1 MGKTTHTPAIA
12 AGLVAAAA
20 GLLTGSL
27 LAAGNASAH
36 VTLADGRAAPGAY
49 FTSFFRVGH
58 GCHGS
63 ATVALRVE
71 MPEGIVTARP
81 QPKPGWTIAIER
93 APLSPP
99 AKGEGGKPVTERVA
113 AITWRG
119 GPLPDEDWDQF
130 GFMAKLPDH
139 AGKLYFPAI
148 QTCEQGEERWV
159 ETAAEPGAHLSHP
172 APVLEIAEGG
182 GTDDM
187 AGMDMSG
194 MDMGGAA
201 KGEGAAAPAR
211 VHASGRHSAAQAGV
225 RRSIA
230 VLNAW
235 IPVPPGG
242 APTAA
247 GYLTIRNDGPA
258 PDTLLGGATPE
269 ARSLTIH
276 SMSMADGVMRMRPVS
291 GGLALPPGRITAL
304 STSGGYHLMLTGL
317 SHPLKAGDKVR
328 ATLRFAHAG
337 DVAVTFVVKPA
348 G

>member
-1 MGKTTHTPAIA
+1 MGKTTYAPAV
-12 AGLVAAAA
+12 AGGLLAAAA

-27 LAAGNASAH
+27 LAAGSAAAH

-71 MPEGIVTARP
+71 IPEGIVTARP
-81 QPKPGWTIAIER
+81 QPKPGWTLAIER
-93 APLSPP
+93 VPLSPP

-130 GFMAKLPDH
+130 GVTAKLPDH

-172 APVLEIAEGG
+172 APALELAEGAG
-182 GTDDM
+182 AGDM

-201 KGEGAAAPAR
+201 KGEGATPPARTHAPAR
-211 VHASGRHSAAQAGV
+211 HIAAQAGV
-225 RRSIA
+225 RRSVT
-230 VLNAW
+230 VLDAW

-247 GYLTIRNDGPA
+247 GYLTIRNDGQA
-258 PDTLLGGATPE
+258 PDTLLGGATPA
-269 ARSLTIH
+269 ARSLSVH
-276 SMSMADGVMRMRPVS
+276 RMSMAGGVMRMRPVS
-291 GGLALPPGRITAL
+291 GGLVLPPGRITAL

-317 SHPLKAGDKVR
+317 ARPLKAGDKVK
-328 ATLRFAHAG
+328 AMLRFAHAG
-337 DVAVTFVVKPA
+337 EVAVTFVVKPA